1 MKTLLITG
9 ATDGIGRETARQLLT
24 ISNPMELIDIGVN
37 LTHTSFRRDLQAVIE
52 RARTAGVTRMVVT
65 GTSAAASLAAYKL
78 ALCYPGTLYATAGVH
93 PHDARH
99 WQETTGSHLSKLAVT
114 PEVVALGEMGLD
126 FNRDFSPRP
135 QQEWVFAAQLELAA
149 ELGLPVFLH
158 ERDARVRFIQ
168 ILSRYRRRLGAAV
181 VHCFTGSAE
190 DLAAYLELDLYI
202 GITGWVCDER
212 RGLHLR
218 ELIRR
223 IPPQRLL
230 LETDAPFLVPR
241 DLRPRPKGG
250 RNEPAFLP
258 HILKT
263 VSTCL
268 ELPSEAVA
276 AATTRNACAFFGF
289 I

>member
-1 MKTLLITG
+1 
-9 ATDGIGRETARQLLT
+9 
-24 ISNPMELIDIGVN
+24 
-37 LTHTSFRRDLQAVIE
+37 
-52 RARTAGVTRMVVT
+52 
-65 GTSAAASLAAYKL
+65 
-78 ALCYPGTLYATAGVH
+78 
-93 PHDARH
+93 
-99 WQETTGSHLSKLAVT
+99 
-114 PEVVALGEMGLD
+114 MGLD

-135 QQEWVFAAQLELAA
+135 QQEWVFEAQLELAA

-158 ERDARVRFIQ
+158 ERDARARFIQ
-168 ILSRYRRRLGAAV
+168 ILSRHRHRLGAAV

-190 DLAAYLELDLYI
+190 DLAAYLELDLHI

-218 ELIRR
+218 ELVKR
-223 IPPQRLL
+223 IPLQRLL

-241 DLRPRPKGG
+241 DLRPRPKAG

-263 VSTCL
+263 VAVCL
-268 ELPSEAVA
+268 ELPLEAVA
-276 AATTRNACAFFGF
+276 AATTRNTCAFFGF